1 MKDVMSEPSSV
12 TGTISDIPVG
22 WTIALGCLVSVV
34 VSVTSGIGAPRERRV
49 ISVTGDEY
57 TGIVVNS
64 PGRSKLSA
72 DTAVCGERM
81 VQICSGSEE
90 VVLVV
95 SFCRTLSSAY
105 LISTSSDIEKLSHW
119 LLTIKRCAIN
129 TKDRN
134 REQRYLEHLH
144 CALVKAGRQPKTP
157 AGFATQAQESSDRKR
172 EYE

>member
-1 MKDVMSEPSSV
+1 MKDVLSELSSV

-64 PGRSKLSA
+64 PGRSKLST
-72 DTAVCGERM
+72 DTAVCGDKI
-81 VQICSGSEE
+81 VQVWSGSEE

-95 SFCRTLSSAY
+95 SFCRTLSSVY
-105 LISTSSDIEKLSHW
+105 CISISSDFEKLSHW

-134 REQRYLEHLH
+134 RE
-144 CALVKAGRQPKTP
+144 
-157 AGFATQAQESSDRKR
+157 
-172 EYE
+172 

>member
-1 MKDVMSEPSSV
+1 MKDVLSELSSV

-22 WTIALGCLVSVV
+22 WTIAFGCLVSDGESSVV
-34 VSVTSGIGAPRERRV
+34 VSVASGIGAPRERRV
-49 ISVTGDEY
+49 ISVAGDEY
-57 TGIVVNS
+57 TGIVVSS

-72 DTAVCGERM
+72 DTAVCGEKM

-95 SFCRTLSSAY
+95 SFCRTLSSVY
-105 LISTSSDIEKLSHW
+105 CISISSDFEKLSHW

-134 REQRYLEHLH
+134 RE
-144 CALVKAGRQPKTP
+144 
-157 AGFATQAQESSDRKR
+157 
-172 EYE
+172 

>member
-1 MKDVMSEPSSV
+1 MKDVLSESASV

-105 LISTSSDIEKLSHW
+105 FISTSFDIENLSHW

-134 REQRYLEHLH
+134 RE
-144 CALVKAGRQPKTP
+144 
-157 AGFATQAQESSDRKR
+157 
-172 EYE
+172 